1 MCVSFHQQ
9 TVKLLLRLDKTKL
22 KICENPNK
30 VHMLFL
36 WHILRHIS
44 QNSTQLF
51 STNNLCIMIRE
62 HWNDYTFISS
72 NENIS
77 QIDSV
82 GPEGELLCGFKCF
95 YLLGWYMV
103 VYFDILSR
111 FSTHQTP
118 AFWHYKQPYN
128 LTIHTH
134 LAPRTYYISNTPD

>member
-9 TVKLLLRLDKTKL
+9 TVKLQSRLDKTKL

-62 HWNDYTFISS
+62 HRNDYTFISS

-82 GPEGELLCGFKCF
+82 GPEGELLCGFQM
-95 YLLGWYMV
+95 LLFAGMV
-103 VYFDILSR
+103 YGCI
-111 FSTHQTP
+111 
-118 AFWHYKQPYN
+118 FWHFISIFDTSNARIWHCKQPYN